1 MDQRSCVVF
10 CNARCV
16 CMTLCIIITM
26 HLPLFNVHIPSF
38 FVVTVFVDCHL
49 RCFPMGFR
57 LAALPLQLVVAHAQH
72 AARTRWVGLLFC
84 TRWVGLLFAQGG
96 WGCFL
101 QRS

>member
-10 CNARCV
+10 CNAQCV

-57 LAALPLQLVVAHAQH
+57 LPLQLVVAHAHAQH
-72 AARTRWVGLLFC
+72 AAR

-101 QRS
+101 QKKAS